1 MKVSTAFES
10 FMFMLVSLRISQAMG
25 FSLLGEWVEGLIRAS
40 IVADEGKVALS
51 YLDKWNW
58 VY

>member
-25 FSLLGEWVEGLIRAS
+25 FSLLGEWAEGLIRAS
-40 IVADEGKVALS
+40 IVADEVKVALS

>member
-25 FSLLGEWVEGLIRAS
+25 FSLLGEWAEGLIRAS

-51 YLDKWNW
+51 YLDK
-58 VY
+58 